1 MRKWKDRWLILYEE
15 FLKGLTELLDNED
28 CDVYLDEF
36 IFDNEEHMRRLI
48 KIGYQDTDLAK
59 QLNRSQFS

>member
-1 MRKWKDRWLILYEE
+1 MISYEE
-15 FLKGLTELLDNED
+15 FLGTLTEHLDAAENNYEIG
-28 CDVYLDEF
+28 EF
-36 IFDNEEHMRRLI
+36 IFDFEEHMRRLI